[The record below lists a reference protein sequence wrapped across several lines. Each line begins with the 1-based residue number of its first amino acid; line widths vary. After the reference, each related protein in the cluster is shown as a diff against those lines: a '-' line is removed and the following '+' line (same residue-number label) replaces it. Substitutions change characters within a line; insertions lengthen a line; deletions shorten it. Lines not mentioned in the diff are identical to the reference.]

1 MALFQ
6 FLFLPQYLVANMDVN
21 ATKIKELRTINGW
34 TQQHLAD
41 ACAISLRTVQRVE
54 RYGNA
59 TQETVASLAAVF
71 ELKQIELIVTSE
83 PVQLVGD
90 RASSLMHIQT
100 QAVILAG
107 FLGAC
112 IGAFIM
118 YFIR

>member
-1 MALFQ
+1 
-6 FLFLPQYLVANMDVN
+6 MDVN
-21 ATKIKELRTINGW
+21 ASKIKELRTSNGW

-59 TQETVASLAAVF
+59 SQETVASLAAVF
-71 ELKQIELIVTSE
+71 ELQQAELIVASE
-83 PVQLVGD
+83 TVELIED
-90 RASSLMHIQT
+90 TLFSLMNIQT
-100 QAVILAG
+100 QAVMLAG

-112 IGAFIM
+112 IGALIM

>member
-1 MALFQ
+1 
-6 FLFLPQYLVANMDVN
+6 MDVN
-21 ATKIKELRTINGW
+21 ASKIKALRTSNGW

-59 TQETVASLAAVF
+59 SQETVASLASVF
-71 ELKQIELIVTSE
+71 ELQQIELTVESE
-83 PVQLVGD
+83 AVQLVEEKTF
-90 RASSLMHIQT
+90 SLRNIQT

-107 FLGAC
+107 LLGAC
-112 IGAFIM
+112 LGAFIM